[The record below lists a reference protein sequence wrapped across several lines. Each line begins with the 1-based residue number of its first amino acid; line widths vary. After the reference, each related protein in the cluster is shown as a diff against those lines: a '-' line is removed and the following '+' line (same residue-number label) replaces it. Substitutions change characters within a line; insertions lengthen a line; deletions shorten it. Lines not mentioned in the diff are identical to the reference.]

1 VPVTR
6 RAAVEAS
13 SERRDM
19 PDCKQ
24 VSIIVAFRVNPVAL
38 HNEVRI

>member
-1 VPVTR
+1 MLGVATAQDDMGKR
-6 RAAVEAS
+6 G
-13 SERRDM
+13 RDM